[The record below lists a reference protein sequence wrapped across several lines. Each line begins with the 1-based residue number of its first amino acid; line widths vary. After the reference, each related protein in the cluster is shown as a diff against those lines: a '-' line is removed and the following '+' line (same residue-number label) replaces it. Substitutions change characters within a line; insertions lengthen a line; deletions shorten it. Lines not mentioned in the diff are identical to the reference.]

1 MQRKYD
7 IVVVGAGPSGAAA
20 AKGLS
25 QNGLRVLIIEKKRL
39 PRYKICSGLINE
51 KSQRLTEKHFG
62 QIPEECYCRPKIIKG
77 VRLWEDTEKYTN
89 WPFGG
94 VKGAP
99 NVWRAQYDKWL
110 VDRSGAE
117 VRDGCLLKDFRVN
130 GPEITI
136 YCQDE
141 REGNIE
147 IDCKYLVGAE
157 GCLSSIRAKLNPKLE
172 SECLWFLA
180 YQNYYEGEC
189 SLDPEWYH
197 GFLDPSLGEIYAWFN
212 VKDNFII
219 FGTSC
224 KKGEKF
230 GPYLNAYT
238 EFLQKHFGLKLGRLA
253 RKSSCLGT
261 NLCATGNFYLGNNNV
276 LLVGEAAGFLNMFG
290 EGISSALATGLL
302 AAQAINEAET
312 KKSGKDVLEIY
323 TELTRQERRETLA
336 SWKLANRIAGRRLL
350 LE

>member
-1 MQRKYD
+1 MRKEYD
-7 IVVVGAGPSGAAA
+7 AVVVGSGPSGAAA
-20 AKGLS
+20 KGLVGT
-25 QNGLRVLIIEKKRL
+25 GLRTLIIEKKKL

-62 QIPEECYCRPKIIKG
+62 PIPAECYCRPRIIKG
-77 VRLWEDTEKYTN
+77 VRLWENTEKYTN

-94 VKGAP
+94 KDGAP
-99 NVWRAQYDKWL
+99 NVWRASYDKWL
-110 VDRSGAE
+110 IDRSEAE

-130 GPEITI
+130 GKTITL

-147 IDCKYLVGAE
+147 LTCNHLLGAE
-157 GCLSSIRAKLNPKLE
+157 GCLSSIRARLNPQLE
-172 SECLWFLA
+172 RECLWFLA

-189 SLDPEWYH
+189 NLDPEWYH
-197 GFLDPSLGEIYAWFN
+197 GFLDHRLGEIYAWFN
-212 VKDNFII
+212 VKDDFLI
-219 FGTSC
+219 FGTSV
-224 KKGEKF
+224 KRGEKF
-230 GPYLNAYT
+230 EPYLKAYT
-238 EFLQKHFGLKLGRLA
+238 EFLQKNFGLKLGRLE

-261 NLCATGNFYLGNNNV
+261 NLCATGNFYLGSGNV

-302 AAQAINEAET
+302 AAQSISEAES
-312 KKSGKDVLEIY
+312 SGKTPLEIY